1 VVDLN
6 ADLGEGMATD
16 EQLLAIVTSANVAC
30 GFHAGDASI
39 MQAVCDAAAACG
51 VTVGAHP
58 GYRDREGFGRREL
71 AVVAATIRAETEEQ
85 IRALQQHGAVA
96 YVKPHGAL
104 YTRANSDVECAT
116 AIVEATAACGVG
128 AILAFP
134 GSELERCAAE
144 GGLDAVPEGFAD
156 RGYGP
161 DGFLVPR
168 GEAGA
173 LLDAA
178 AAARQAVRLAGQV
191 RSICLHGDSPGAVEL
206 ARRVADELRA
216 AGIELRPFA

>member
-1 VVDLN
+1 
-6 ADLGEGMATD
+6 
-16 EQLLAIVTSANVAC
+16 
-30 GFHAGDASI
+30 
-39 MQAVCDAAAACG
+39 MQAVCDVAAARG

-71 AVVAATIRAETEEQ
+71 GVDAATIRAETEEQ
-85 IRALQQHGAVA
+85 IRALQKHGAVA

-104 YTRANSDVECAT
+104 YTRASRDAECAA
-116 AIVEATAACGVG
+116 AIVAATTACGVG

-161 DGFLVPR
+161 DGYLVPR
-168 GEAGA
+168 DQPGA
-173 LLDAA
+173 LLDED
-178 AAARQAVRLAGQV
+178 RKSTR
-191 RSICLHGDSPGAVEL
+191 
-206 ARRVADELRA
+206 
-216 AGIELRPFA
+216 